1 MWKIIRILCIYQSRV
16 QRRIFEC
23 ILFTRFHNLFPFP
36 LGYPKPVFSP
46 GSPSCSKFP
55 NLWIFQII
63 PKKSDCI
70 KEFQFPIYNP
80 PTLSHPWKNLP
91 PPFSPLPFSFKI
103 PCSSLRDVINLAD
116 SQQTGGTPGQQEARI
131 SGAILE
137 MGFRPT
143 KEQDRSVDDRS
154 MWVVDRHVRV
164 TNQKARIGHVIQIL
178 Q

>member
-23 ILFTRFHNLFPFP
+23 ILFTRFHNLFPSP

-80 PTLSHPWKNLP
+80 PTLSHPWKNTP
-91 PPFSPLPFSFKI
+91 PPSVLFLFRSRSPALPLEMSLIWRI
-103 PCSSLRDVINLAD
+103 PSRQAAHPANRKPGFQAPSWKWVFDQPKNRLEVWMIEACG
-116 SQQTGGTPGQQEARI
+116 QQTGTLG
-131 SGAILE
+131 
-137 MGFRPT
+137 
-143 KEQDRSVDDRS
+143 
-154 MWVVDRHVRV
+154 
-164 TNQKARIGHVIQIL
+164 
-178 Q
+178 